1 MTQLSVEHRFRV
13 ALHDTDAAG
22 VLFFAHLFRHA
33 HDAYEAWM
41 ATLGFPLDALLRDG
55 RLRLPIVH
63 AEADYRRPLHHG
75 DAVRV
80 RLALAEVGDSAFT
93 LDYRF
98 LDVHGDL
105 VASARTRHVG
115 VDHQGRRTLPD
126 ALRRALG
133 LPARPCD

>member
-1 MTQLSVEHRFRV
+1 MSEAAFEHRFRV

-41 ATLGFPLDALLRDG
+41 ARLGFPLDAMLRDG
-55 RLRLPIVH
+55 ELRLPLVH

-75 DAVRV
+75 AAVTV
-80 RLALAEVGDSAFT
+80 QLIPAAVGERSFT

-98 LDVHGDL
+98 QTADGAL
-105 VASARTRHVG
+105 AATARTVHAAI
-115 VDHQGRRTLPD
+115 DTNGRRNLSTQLRQ
-126 ALRRALG
+126 ALEKGGR
-133 LPARPCD
+133 DI